1 MPRFTVTL
9 VYSVEAESRY
19 LARMKVGE
27 ALREGVAGGVTL
39 EFESLT
45 LDPLSWEQP
54 AGPSG
59 DPSRLRQWWKPWA
72 EELRDQL
79 LGPHKVNQQPAG
91 RKKSWS

>member
-19 LARMKVGE
+19 LARVKVGE
-27 ALREGVAGGVTL
+27 ALRDGVAKGVSL

-54 AGPSG
+54 ARPSG
-59 DPSRLRQWWKPWA
+59 DPSRSRPWWKPWA

-79 LGPHKVNQQPAG
+79 LGPQKGHQQPAG
-91 RKKSWS
+91 KKKSWS